1 MLILGL
7 VIGLPLIGI
16 GACTFFLLGAVT
28 GPVDESNAML
38 ALLDE
43 GKYQEAYD
51 SFDPTCTGDFGVEDI
66 RAIWAGVEIDGY
78 NLNDVSVQNSKADVS
93 GTVSVNGGISNPISF
108 ELNKRDGDWKVCG
121 FTVE

>member
-1 MLILGL
+1 LLILGL

-16 GACTFFLLGAVT
+16 GACTFFLVGAVK
-28 GPVDESNAML
+28 GPINESNAML

-51 SFDPTCTGDFGVEDI
+51 SFDPACTENFEVEDI
-66 RAIWAGVEIDGY
+66 LAIWEGVEIDGY
-78 NLNDVSVQNSKADVS
+78 DLKNVSVVNSKADVS
-93 GTVSVNGGISNPISF
+93 GTVSVNGGLSNPISF
-108 ELNKRDGDWKVCG
+108 ELNKRGGDWKVCG